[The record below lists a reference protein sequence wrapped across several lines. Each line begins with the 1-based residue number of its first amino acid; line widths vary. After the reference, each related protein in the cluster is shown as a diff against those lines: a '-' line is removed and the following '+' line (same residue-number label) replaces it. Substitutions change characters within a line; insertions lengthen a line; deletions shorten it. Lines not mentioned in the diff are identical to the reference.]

1 MWIRKSD
8 CDRKTQAIRNRQK
21 ERDNA
26 RRKRETNNRQY
37 GFARFYQEARKK
49 GAEVCGPQCQREKKI
64 TELRQ
69 IYEVKKT
76 NEETADQQLLT
87 AHKNWITYEY
97 GRDRWKQIQTD
108 KFRKEVEKMKNNT
121 LTKWYKTTKEIGED
135 IDNYDELFDTLEEL
149 EDFYKR
155 IVISNEV
162 LQKEYDKERNDVVT
176 DDRKAF
182 YEMQGSDELK
192 WWYYWMKWLYIF
204 IVIAFILACFL
215 TPTTYSWKVR
225 IILLIFLLVY
235 PVTISFVSLSSFAS
249 IRAALQMLPYNT
261 YTTNLGVSQPNPD
274 KKEKIESTTKK
285 YEIPNLSPGLVGTAG
300 RRN

>member
-1 MWIRKSD
+1 MWIRRSE
-8 CDRKTQAIRNRQK
+8 CDRKTKALREQHRKQNAA
-21 ERDNA
+21 RD
-26 RRKRETNNRQY
+26 RKAAEKRST
-37 GFARFYQEARKK
+37 GFARFYERARRK
-49 GAEVCGPQCQREKKI
+49 GAEVCGAQCQREKKI

-108 KFRKEVEKMKNNT
+108 KFREEAEKWKKNTRSNWFKS
-121 LTKWYKTTKEIGED
+121 LREIRED
-135 IDNYDELFDTLEEL
+135 IDNYGELFNTLEEL

-155 IVISNEV
+155 MIISNEV
-162 LQKEYDKERNDVVT
+162 LQKEYDAERNDIVT

-204 IVIAFILACFL
+204 IIIAFILACFL

-225 IILLIFLLVY
+225 IALIVVLLVY
-235 PVTISFVSLSSFAS
+235 PMVISYISLSSFAS

-261 YTTNLGVSQPNPD
+261 YTTNLGVSEPNPQV
-274 KKEKIESTTKK
+274 KEKIEPTTKK
-285 YEIPNLSPGLVGTAG
+285 YQIPNLSDGLAG
-300 RRN
+300 SAAKK